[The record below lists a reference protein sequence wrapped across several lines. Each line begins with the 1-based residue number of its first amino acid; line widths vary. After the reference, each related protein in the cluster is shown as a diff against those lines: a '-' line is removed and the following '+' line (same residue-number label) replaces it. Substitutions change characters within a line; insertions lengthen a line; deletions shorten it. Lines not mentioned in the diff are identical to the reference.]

1 MGKGGK
7 KKGQKKEEAQESTSS
22 AAPQTDEP
30 IPSGSEAQVSEPLT
44 AAEPK
49 TIEAPKGTAE
59 VMEEEVE
66 GLGLDLGGK
75 KRKPRKKKSAA
86 QAPAAPAETAS
97 AQTTP
102 SEIRVTELVQ
112 PIAEITEQMIQ
123 QPGPSGEG
131 SGRGRGRGH
140 GRGRGQGR
148 PQQQAGTFPPQPLPS
163 SGGGQESGQIAQS
176 SGQWNRPQPMPTAP
190 STPMSPSVGQTFG
203 APGQAPQP
211 KYTPVSTVSQ
221 STFGKRDLPTDKQA
235 VTHVSQYK
243 IPDAIRGVTVPSRAI
258 RLLTNYLPMS
268 IKFIKVHR
276 YDVSFK
282 PDKPKKMIP
291 QAFLKAKSLH
301 FKNHVIAFDQMKNC
315 YSIQPLTGVT
325 QTERYAI
332 NVELTD
338 NNGKSM
344 NFEVSFKYTGLVD
357 LNRLGQH
364 MMNGGSSLNPPT
376 EAIQCIDV
384 ILRQGTLEAYV
395 KAGKQFFRRPRNPV
409 DLGYG
414 LEMWTGLFQS
424 AIFTSKPYI
433 NIDVAHKGFPKHQ
446 SMIQAFT
453 NDFRLDP
460 NRSLEQQRNP
470 RSVELFHEYVKGLRV
485 TAVIGADTSV
495 KGQRREFICNRVVD
509 PPGRLQFTMTHP
521 DGRQEKVSV
530 LEYFRRDKKY
540 RLKYPELNCLWVGP
554 ANKSLYFPMEL
565 LEIVYGQPLKKQLND
580 MQLSKMVQEAATP
593 PNIRM
598 NKIEEVIKDMNY
610 SANPFFKHFGLQI
623 SDKFLEVEAKVLQPP
638 RLLVGDR
645 KSVDPRR
652 GVWNATTVLQPSA
665 LRSWGFVAIECNPTQ
680 CNYQNIIQMVL
691 RVGNQ
696 MGMHVEQPKCMHFN
710 IRMSDL
716 ANVLFNALEKD
727 INFLFVI
734 VSKSGRDYYHRVKRF
749 AELEVGILTQ
759 CIKEDTAVRRMND
772 QTVRNILLKVNS
784 KLMGINQ
791 ALDGRCMPSCLRGPV
806 MVVGADVTHPSPD
819 QSNIP
824 SIAAVTASIDPKCF
838 LYNIEL
844 SVQTPKKEIIVE
856 FEDMMV
862 DHLIVYRKHNQ
873 NMLPKKIYVF
883 RDGVSEGQFE
893 EVMNSELT
901 AVYRAYRRMTGQP
914 EKPEVLFLL
923 VQKRHHTRFF
933 SGAQNPQNVEPGT
946 VVDKQIVHAKELDFY
961 LVSHQAIKG
970 TARPTRYHAVCN
982 DGGIPIDEVEQLT
995 YYLCHLYARCMRA
1008 VSYPTPTY
1016 YAHLACLR
1024 AKSLTHGDKFDNEA
1038 LERNPKRLHVLKK
1051 MLDFSRMFFV

>member
-1 MGKGGK
+1 MAKGGK

-30 IPSGSEAQVSEPLT
+30 TPSGSEAQVSEPPST
-44 AAEPK
+44 AEK
-49 TIEAPKGTAE
+49 ITTEAPKDSAE
-59 VMEEEVE
+59 PIEEGVE

-75 KRKPRKKKSAA
+75 RRKPRKKKSAGQT
-86 QAPAAPAETAS
+86 QAGPAETAS

-102 SEIRVTELVQ
+102 SEIKATGLGQ
-112 PIAEITEQMIQ
+112 PIAEITEEMP

-131 SGRGRGRGH
+131 R
-140 GRGRGQGR
+140 GRGRGQGW
-148 PQQQAGTFPPQPLPS
+148 PQQQAGNFPPQRGLGHPGIFGPTTS
-163 SGGGQESGQIAQS
+163 SGRGQGSQDGQFAQW
-176 SGQWNRPQPMPTAP
+176 GRPQPTSSGP
-190 STPMSPSVGQTFG
+190 STPMSPSEGQAFRG
-203 APGQAPQP
+203 PGQAPQP

-221 STFGKRDLPTDKQA
+221 STFGKRDLPEQRA
-235 VTHVSQYK
+235 VTQVVSQYK
-243 IPDAIRGVTVPSRAI
+243 IPDAIRRATVPSRAI

-268 IKFIKVHR
+268 IKYIKVHR

-282 PDKPKKMIP
+282 PDRPKKMIP
-291 QAFLKAKSLH
+291 EAFLKAKSLQ
-301 FKNHVIAFDQMKNC
+301 FKNHIIAFDQMKNC

-325 QTERYAI
+325 QTERHAI
-332 NVELTD
+332 EVELID
-338 NNGKSM
+338 SNGKTVPI
-344 NFEVSFKYTGLVD
+344 EVSFKYTGLVD

-364 MMNGGSSLNPPT
+364 MTTGGSSLNPPT

-395 KAGKQFFRRPRNPV
+395 KAGKQFFRRPGNPI
-409 DLGYG
+409 DLGFG

-424 AIFTSKPYI
+424 AIFTSKAYI

-460 NRSLEQQRNP
+460 TRSLEQQRNP
-470 RSVELFHEYVKGLRV
+470 RNVELFHEYIRGLRV

-509 PPGRLQFTMTHP
+509 PPGRLQFNMTHP
-521 DGRQEKVSV
+521 DGRAEKLSV

-540 RLKYPELNCLWVGP
+540 RLKYPDLNCVWVGP

-565 LEIVYGQPLKKQLND
+565 LEIVYGQPMKKQLNEF
-580 MQLSKMVQEAATP
+580 QLSKMVQEAATA
-593 PNIRM
+593 PNIRK
-598 NKIEEVIKDMNY
+598 NKIEEVIKNMNY

-645 KSVDPRR
+645 KAVDPRR

-696 MGMHVEQPKCMHFN
+696 MGMYVEQPKCIHFN

-716 ANVLFNALEKD
+716 ANVLFSALEKD

-759 CIKEDTAVRRMND
+759 CIKEDTAARRMND

-844 SVQTPKKEIIVE
+844 CVQTPKKEIIVE

-901 AVYRAYRRMTGQP
+901 AVYRAYRRMTGHS

-946 VVDKQIVHAKELDFY
+946 VVDTQIVHAKELDFY

-1038 LERNPKRLHVLKK
+1038 LERHPKRLHVLKK